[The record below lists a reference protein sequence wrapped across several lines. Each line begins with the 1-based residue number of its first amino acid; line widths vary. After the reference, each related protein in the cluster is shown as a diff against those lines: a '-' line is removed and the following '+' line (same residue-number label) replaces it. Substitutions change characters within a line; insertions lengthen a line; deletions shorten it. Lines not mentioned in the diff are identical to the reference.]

1 MHPALRTTAISLAL
15 LCPALLLLLTH
26 SYGAEKRPQTA
37 PPVNTAIRNLRA
49 FLLMIQYAEGTAGGN
64 AYRTLFG
71 GGLFYSYAQH
81 PGTAV
86 TKSGITSTAAGAYQI
101 LYRTWTE
108 LQQALRLP
116 DFSPA
121 SQDRAAIELIR
132 RKGALADVLAGRIP
146 AAIQKCRKVW
156 ASFPGAGY
164 GQGERSIN
172 SLLNMYRQSGG
183 ILQ

>member
-1 MHPALRTTAISLAL
+1 MSAALRTAAVSLAL
-15 LCPALLLLLTH
+15 LCPAVLLLLTR
-26 SYGAEKRPQTA
+26 SYGTEKRPQTA
-37 PPVNTAIRNLRA
+37 PPVNTGLQNLRA
-49 FLLMIQYAEGTAGGN
+49 FLMMIQYAEGTTGGN

-71 GGLFYSYAQH
+71 GGLFYSFSQH
-81 PGTAV
+81 PNIRV

-101 LYRTWTE
+101 LYHTWTE

-116 DFSPA
+116 DFTPA
-121 SQDRAAIELIR
+121 SQDRGAIELIR
-132 RKGALADVLAGRIP
+132 RKGALADVLAGRIT
-146 AAIQKCRKVW
+146 AAIYKCRKVW

-172 SLLNMYRQSGG
+172 SLLTVYRQSGG